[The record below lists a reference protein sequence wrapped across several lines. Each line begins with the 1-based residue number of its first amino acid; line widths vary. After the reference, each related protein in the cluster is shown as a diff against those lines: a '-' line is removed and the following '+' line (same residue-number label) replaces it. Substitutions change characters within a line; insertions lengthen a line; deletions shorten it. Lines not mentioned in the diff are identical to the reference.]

1 MDSPEEL
8 HIMEEKKM
16 TNESTLSK
24 LNEMRMSAMAETY
37 REQLRSPD
45 YQELS
50 FEDRFSLL
58 VDIEWARR
66 QNNKLD
72 RLIKSAQLRDS
83 QSSIEDIEYHPDRKL
98 DKSQILRIA
107 TGHYIEEHHNII
119 LKGASGNGKTYLACA
134 FGIAAC
140 RQFYK
145 VKYTRLPDLLD
156 ELAVARG
163 EGIFRKVMKQYKSV
177 NLLIL
182 DEWLLTP
189 LKGHEARDLLELVE
203 ARHRNGSTIFCSQF
217 DPRGWHEKIGEDTL
231 ADAILD
237 RIVHDSY
244 SILIDGKT
252 SMRER
257 HGIGK

>member
-1 MDSPEEL
+1 
-8 HIMEEKKM
+8 M

-24 LNEMRMSAMAETY
+24 LNDMRLTAMAETY
-37 REQLRSPD
+37 RKQLHDTD

-58 VDIEWARR
+58 VDVEWSRR
-66 QNNKLD
+66 KNNKLD
-72 RLIKSAQLRDS
+72 RLIKGAQFCYN
-83 QSSIEDIEYHPDRKL
+83 QACIEDIEYHPDRKL
-98 DKSQILRIA
+98 DKAQILRLA
-107 TGHYIEEHHNII
+107 SGQYIQDHHNII
-119 LKGASGNGKTYLACA
+119 IMGASGNGKTYLACA
-134 FGIAAC
+134 FGVAAC

-145 VKYTRLPDLLD
+145 VKYVRLPDLLD
-156 ELAVARG
+156 ELAIARG
-163 EGIFRKVMKQYKSV
+163 EGIFQKVMKQYKKV

-189 LKGHEARDLLELVE
+189 LKGNEARDLLEIVE
-203 ARHRNGSTIFCSQF
+203 SRHQTGSTIFCSQF
-217 DPRGWHEKIGEDTL
+217 DPRGWHEKIGEVTL

-244 SILIDGKT
+244 SILIDGEI

-257 HGIGK
+257 YGLEK